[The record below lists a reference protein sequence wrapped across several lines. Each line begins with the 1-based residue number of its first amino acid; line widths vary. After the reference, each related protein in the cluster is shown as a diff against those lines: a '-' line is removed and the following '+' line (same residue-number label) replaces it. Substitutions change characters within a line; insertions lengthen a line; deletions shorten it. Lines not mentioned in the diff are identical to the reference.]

1 MERRVAGQRDLVEG
15 LLFGLIASG
24 CVLAEGIEF
33 SCIIFA
39 FFALI
44 NCCCWGL
51 RLFLEPAYRRGE
63 RKLKAAWK
71 DPKSTCC

>member
-39 FFALI
+39 FFCSHQLLLL
-44 NCCCWGL
+44 G
-51 RLFLEPAYRRGE
+51 F
-63 RKLKAAWK
+63 AAIFG
-71 DPKSTCC
+71 TGIQEG